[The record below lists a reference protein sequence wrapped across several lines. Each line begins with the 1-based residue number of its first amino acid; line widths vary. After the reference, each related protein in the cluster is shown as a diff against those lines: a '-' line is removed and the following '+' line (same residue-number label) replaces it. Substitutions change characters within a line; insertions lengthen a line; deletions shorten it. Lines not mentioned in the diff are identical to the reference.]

1 MDPITMTLAVQ
12 VVAILLPF
20 VKKGTDE
27 FVSEIGQAA
36 GQEAASK
43 VKKLLNT
50 LKTRWKTDKEASNG
64 LNKFEEKPERYQPML
79 EDILKEKLSEDKDF
93 AAELRQIVDSL
104 GPSLKAIQKMDIGKD
119 VTGVDIG
126 EAKTGNIDVDQYIKE
141 GTNVIGV
148 KINKF
153 G

>member
-20 VKKGTDE
+20 VKKGTDK
-27 FVSEIGQAA
+27 FASEIGQAA

-43 VKKLLNT
+43 VKNLLNT
-50 LKTRWKTDKEASNG
+50 LKTRWKTDKEASDE
-64 LNKFEEKPERYQPML
+64 LARFEEKPERYQPVL
-79 EDILKEKLSEDKDF
+79 EDILKEKLAEDKDL
-93 AAELRQIVDSL
+93 ASELRQIVDSL
-104 GPSLKAIQKMDIGKD
+104 GPNLKVIQKMDIGKD
-119 VTGVDIG
+119 VTGPDIG
-126 EAKTGNIDVDQYIKE
+126 EVKSGNIYVDQDIKE
-141 GTNVIGV
+141 GTNIIGA